1 MTTNGTGRGRGRG
14 RGRGVATDQQMGL
27 ADEPV
32 AGEVGALIK
41 DWHDLSLQGHNAR
54 TIIKAIE
61 VAKTKALDA
70 LPGDDG
76 GKHRYTWIDENGEEP
91 VQYVVN
97 TTPPTEPKDIE
108 FRREPKRR
116 ATVGKEEAPRG

>member
-1 MTTNGTGRGRGRG
+1 MTTNGRRG
-14 RGRGVATDQQMGL
+14 RGRGVQTDQQMGL

-32 AGEVGALIK
+32 AAEVGSLIK
-41 DWHDLSLQGHNAR
+41 DWHDLALQGHNAR
-54 TIIKAIE
+54 TIIKAIK
-61 VAKTKALDA
+61 VAKTKALDS

-76 GKHRYTWIDENGEEP
+76 AKHRYTWIDENGEEP

-97 TTPPTEPKDIE
+97 TTPPTAPTDIA

-116 ATVGKEEAPRG
+116 ATVDKEEAPRE

>member
-1 MTTNGTGRGRGRG
+1 MTTNGRRSTGRG
-14 RGRGVATDQQMGL
+14 VQTDQQMGL

-32 AGEVGALIK
+32 AAEVGHLIK
-41 DWHDLSLQGHNAR
+41 DWHNLALQGHNAR

-76 GKHRYTWIDENGEEP
+76 GKHRFTWIDEDGEEP
-91 VQYVVN
+91 VQYVVS
-97 TTPPTEPKDIE
+97 TTPPTEPKKIG
-108 FRREPKRR
+108 FTRVPKRR
-116 ATVGKEEAPRG
+116 ATVDKQEAPRR

>member
-1 MTTNGTGRGRGRG
+1 MTTGRG
-14 RGRGVATDQQMGL
+14 VKADQQIGL
-27 ADEPV
+27 ADEAV
-32 AGEVGALIK
+32 AAEVGKKIK

-61 VAKTKALDA
+61 VAKSAALDA

-76 GKHRYTWIDENGEEP
+76 AKHRYTWIDEEGEEP
-91 VQYVVN
+91 VQYVVA

-116 ATVGKEEAPRG
+116 ATVDKQEAPRG